1 MRILMACAAFPPNL
15 PGGAQT
21 SSFMLAKMLQS
32 QGADLTVVNV
42 GDTDAE
48 EEVSGIRVHRIASPN
63 VYWDYMKRKA
73 GWKKPVWHALENGN
87 PFAFSAMRRQIART
101 QPDLFLTVSIEN
113 INVASWA
120 AAKMAGLPV
129 VHTAFNSFLIC
140 WNSVM
145 QKRSENC
152 ARQCTSCKLSSLG
165 KRGFT
170 RFVDGVVG
178 ESQDVLDRHR
188 LEGYFPNAEMRRIP
202 AVLPGLLASAPRPF
216 PQERPLRV
224 GFLGLHSHFK
234 GLAYLADA
242 ARLLADDRSFEF
254 HIAGEGASRD
264 NYAEEV
270 RARFPQ
276 HNTVFHGWV
285 KADEFL
291 AGIDVLA
298 YPSIG
303 REAFGR
309 SSIEAFA
316 HAIPVI
322 STNIGGVAENIV
334 DGVNGFHV
342 PPADAAAL
350 KEAILKTAACAD
362 RYAALSAGALAAART
377 YLPEVIGPQFS
388 GFLEHIRRR
397 KTAAAPVL
405 KEADAE

>member
-42 GDTDAE
+42 GDKDAE

-63 VYWDYMKRKA
+63 VYWDYMKRNA

-87 PFAFSAMRRQIART
+87 PFAFTAMRRQIART
-101 QPDLFLTVSIEN
+101 QPDLFLSVSIEN

-120 AAKMAGLPV
+120 AAKLAGLPV
-129 VHTAFNSFLIC
+129 VHTAFNSFLVC

-152 ARQCTSCKLSSLG
+152 VRQCSSCKLTSIG
-165 KRGFT
+165 KRSFT

-178 ESQDVLDRHR
+178 ESQDVLNRHR
-188 LEGYFPNAEMRRIP
+188 QEGYFPNAEMRRIP
-202 AVLPGLLASAPRPF
+202 AVLPGLQASAPRTF
-216 PQERPLRV
+216 PQGRPLRV

-234 GLAYLADA
+234 GLAYLAGA
-242 ARLLADDRSFEF
+242 ARLLADNPAFEF
-254 HIAGEGASRD
+254 HIAGEGAARD

-291 AGIDVLA
+291 ADIDVLA

-322 STNIGGVAENIV
+322 STSIGGVAENIV
-334 DGVNGFHV
+334 DGINGFHV

-377 YLPEVIGPQFS
+377 YLPEMIGPQFS

-397 KTAAAPVL
+397 AQTSAPL
-405 KEADAE
+405 LQEADAE